1 MSTVDQLTEDV
12 GHLEAGSWRVEPDR
26 TALEFRTR
34 SMLGL
39 MPVKGRFTLFA
50 GALTVDERGD
60 ASGELRVDTDSI
72 ATGIE
77 KRDTHLRTADFF
89 HATEYP
95 HMVFTLRDLA
105 TNTNGDLV
113 VTGVLKIRDK
123 ELQIVAPARLTESA
137 DGRLELRSEFPVD
150 HKAAGLGWA
159 KLGMVPGRIQ
169 VLTTIGL
176 VPSERAA
183 T

>member
-1 MSTVDQLTEDV
+1 MSALDELREDID
-12 GHLEAGSWRVEPDR
+12 HREPGSWRVEPDR

-39 MPVKGRFTLFA
+39 MAVKGRFTRYA
-50 GALTVDERGD
+50 GTLTVDEQGGT
-60 ASGELRVDTDSI
+60 SGELIVDTDSI
-72 ATGIE
+72 ETGIQ

-105 TNTNGDLV
+105 ADASGELI

-123 ELQIVAPARLTESA
+123 ELDVVAPARLTRSP
-137 DGRLELRSEFPVD
+137 DRRLELSAEFPID

-159 KLGMVPGRIQ
+159 KPGMVPGRVQ
-169 VLTTIGL
+169 VATTIGL
-176 VPSERAA
+176 VPSEGAES
-183 T
+183 